1 LRQTDHLAALS
12 RRHPIAWAELA
23 RFHADRGAGLPDWPE
38 YVYVPVAGAYAVVS
52 RGSDRRLNKEEVGD
66 IGRVAALGAWRQS
79 QGIYRFDPDVLEALL
94 ETPVAGKL
102 PSELLHRL
110 PEWCVY
116 IETPGVVLGGDR
128 LHGFYAH
135 LEVDQGDGREEL
147 RLLLDFDVLLT
158 PIPLHLGGDIV
169 EAVDRMLFE
178 SEAQRR
184 SRGHAGTDF
193 VANPELRNHLLGVA
207 PLVSLVL
214 YLCSEAAEIRDARG
228 TGRRPAGHQAPHRT
242 PNAPT
247 RWETAWRL
255 GASLRA
261 ARSREGAR
269 GGDGSHAS
277 PRAHVRRA
285 HWHTY
290 LRGPKSGTQ
299 ERVLRWLHPILVG
312 GDEDD
317 LVPTIK
323 DVSL

>member
-1 LRQTDHLAALS
+1 LRQTDHLAAIS

-38 YVYVPVAGAYAVVS
+38 YVYVPVAGAYAIVS
-52 RGSDRRLNKEEVGD
+52 RGSNRRLDREESAD

-94 ETPVAGKL
+94 ETPVTGKL

-193 VANPELRNHLLGVA
+193 VDNPELRNHLLGVA

-228 TGRRPAGHQAPHRT
+228 TERRPAGHQAPRRT

-261 ARSREGAR
+261 ARSRAGAR

-312 GDEDD
+312 GDGDS
-317 LVPTIK
+317 LVPTIHE
-323 DVSL
+323 V